1 MQWSSSAIAM
11 EVEACYNYGFPPAD
25 RGRHQPPPPPPYG
38 HGPLPHTAGICSL
51 VSDSFPPF
59 QLISSPISCWSI
71 LASSRERKKNPTS
84 LIPEFGSFR
93 FFFSHTLLP
102 FYFIF
107 YVTSSYCCFGKHWSG
122 CSALLCLEDV
132 PSGFSSAC
140 YIHSVSSDATRFSI
154 RRNK

>member
-1 MQWSSSAIAM
+1 M
-11 EVEACYNYGFPPAD
+11 EVDACYNYGFPPAD

-71 LASSRERKKNPTS
+71 LASSREKKPTY

-93 FFFSHTLLP
+93 FFSHP
-102 FYFIF
+102 FAFYFIF
-107 YVTSSYCCFGKHWSG
+107 PVTSSYCCFGKHLVWLLWSG
-122 CSALLCLEDV
+122 LS
-132 PSGFSSAC
+132 
-140 YIHSVSSDATRFSI
+140 
-154 RRNK
+154 